1 VGLWILAQRF
11 RLRDKGGARGA
22 RILSSESRAKQAS
35 AIGLYT
41 PDLRRVLP
49 RRAAQT
55 TYDVLARTIYGP
67 LLLPLACIPQPVCRV
82 CVCMCVR
89 ARCVC
94 VCLCVCVCVRARTTK
109 KERGGEKGVRRGVGR
124 GRRRIQ

>member
-1 VGLWILAQRF
+1 MGLWILAQRF

-22 RILSSESRAKQAS
+22 RILSREKQAS

-82 CVCMCVR
+82 CVYVC
-89 ARCVC
+89 ARV
-94 VCLCVCVCVRARTTK
+94 VCVCVCVC
-109 KERGGEKGVRRGVGR
+109 V
-124 GRRRIQ
+124 